1 MSQPSTISRGVREVV
16 DASRCLPLGGS
27 PTHRL
32 LYSVDSVGPQ
42 GGSTKPK
49 GALRAFVESRW

>member
-1 MSQPSTISRGVREVV
+1 VSQPSTISRGVREVV

-32 LYSVDSVGPQ
+32 LYSVGPR
-42 GGSTKPK
+42 GGDTKPK
-49 GALRAFVESRW
+49 GALRAFVEARW